1 MIEQE
6 DVEFDLDKE
15 THMHLNFHLSYKNEA
30 HSLIEELMLISNLLC
45 AKFIYGHLKKYA
57 LIRRHPFFNDK
68 NYNEIQRYFAM
79 NKIYTHEHEF
89 DDMNE
94 LNEVLKK
101 IKVDNNNA
109 YMCVQQKLKL
119 LLLRAEYVFAGK
131 FKYEELQ
138 HSSLNYDLYT
148 HFTSPIRRYP
158 DMIVAYKKF
167 EKYIT
172 YMDHIN
178 KRYNSARII
187 SLKSKRLFQCLY
199 LKNAPKKIYKALI
212 MDIIA
217 TNNNKKGNNNQTN
230 NFLNNWNN
238 TNNNN
243 EEDEIKLMLYVPEL
257 NLELE
262 WRKKD
267 NKEIVFSQYNKE
279 KNELYLEYK
288 QVEGGIQ
295 NIYLKNFDSLQ
306 VELFSADSVPIDA
319 ECKIDF
325 TK

>member
-1 MIEQE
+1 
-6 DVEFDLDKE
+6 
-15 THMHLNFHLSYKNEA
+15 
-30 HSLIEELMLISNLLC
+30 
-45 AKFIYGHLKKYA
+45 
-57 LIRRHPFFNDK
+57 
-68 NYNEIQRYFAM
+68 M

-101 IKVDNNNA
+101 IKVENNNA

-131 FKYEELQ
+131 FKYEELR

-158 DMIVAYKKF
+158 DMIVHRQLKEIFKYQNTNTEKSTYKKF

-199 LKNAPKKIYKALI
+199 LKNAAKKNYKALI

-238 TNNNN
+238 NNNNNN
-243 EEDEIKLMLYVPEL
+243 EEDEIKLMLYVPECL
-257 NLELE
+257 SAGRAPGPMPCCRNNL
-262 WRKKD
+262 
-267 NKEIVFSQYNKE
+267 
-279 KNELYLEYK
+279 
-288 QVEGGIQ
+288 
-295 NIYLKNFDSLQ
+295 
-306 VELFSADSVPIDA
+306 
-319 ECKIDF
+319 
-325 TK
+325 

>member
-1 MIEQE
+1 M
-6 DVEFDLDKE
+6 
-15 THMHLNFHLSYKNEA
+15 
-30 HSLIEELMLISNLLC
+30 
-45 AKFIYGHLKKYA
+45 
-57 LIRRHPFFNDK
+57 
-68 NYNEIQRYFAM
+68 
-79 NKIYTHEHEF
+79 
-89 DDMNE
+89 
-94 LNEVLKK
+94 
-101 IKVDNNNA
+101 
-109 YMCVQQKLKL
+109 
-119 LLLRAEYVFAGK
+119 
-131 FKYEELQ
+131 
-138 HSSLNYDLYT
+138 
-148 HFTSPIRRYP
+148 
-158 DMIVAYKKF
+158 
-167 EKYIT
+167 
-172 YMDHIN
+172 
-178 KRYNSARII
+178 
-187 SLKSKRLFQCLY
+187 
-199 LKNAPKKIYKALI
+199 
-212 MDIIA
+212 
-217 TNNNKKGNNNQTN
+217 
-230 NFLNNWNN
+230 NNWNN